1 MNFKVNLK
9 TIRKSKKMTQQ
20 QLAEK
25 SGINYAN
32 ICNYEQGIHEPSF
45 EILEKLKIA
54 LDCSYDDL
62 LN

>member
-25 SGINYAN
+25 AKINYAN
-32 ICNYEQGIHEPSF
+32 ICNYEQGIREPNF
-45 EILEKLKIA
+45 EQLEKIKIA

-62 LN
+62 LR